1 MTSGASA
8 RVTAALP
15 LDDQPA
21 SRLLMGLL
29 GDYWHGSP
37 AYVPSWALMAL
48 LGEFGINEPAGRAAL
63 SRLSR
68 RGWLQGRRDGRR
80 TAYRVAPERLTAAM
94 AAGRAL
100 VAFGAEPSAWDGEWT
115 CVAFSIPE
123 ASRRRRPALRRRLRA
138 LRLGPLFDGLW
149 ITPRAPLA
157 ALDRSLI
164 ELGVADA
171 AVFRARE
178 VPRAGGA
185 ELLGA
190 WDLAAVRAGYQGLVV
205 TLDRLV
211 ALVRRDGVPEADA
224 LVARTDVMARWA
236 ALVASDPG
244 LPAELLPPD
253 WPLGAAR
260 ALVIEA
266 YDALGPR
273 AEARVRTLVGDVGEA
288 AAPRCH
294 RAADR
299 LRAAATADPESGR

>member
-1 MTSGASA
+1 VTSGASA
-8 RVTAALP
+8 RVTAASP

-29 GDYWHGSP
+29 GDYWYDSR

-80 TAYRVAPERLTAAM
+80 TAYRVAPDRLPAAL
-94 AAGRAL
+94 AAARAL
-100 VAFGAEPSAWDGEWT
+100 VTFGAESATWDGEWT

-123 ASRRRRPALRRRLRA
+123 AARRRRPALRRRLRA

-157 ALDRSLI
+157 ALDRSLT
-164 ELGVADA
+164 ELGVAGA

-185 ELLGA
+185 ELLDA
-190 WDLAAVRAGYQGLVV
+190 WDLAALRAGYERLIV

-211 ALVRRDGVPEADA
+211 ALVRRDAVPEADA
-224 LVARTDVMARWA
+224 LVARTDVMARWGA
-236 ALVASDPG
+236 QVASDPG

-253 WPLGAAR
+253 WPLAAAR
-260 ALVIEA
+260 ALVVEA
-266 YDALGPR
+266 YDGLGPR
-273 AEARVRTLVGDVGEA
+273 AEARVRALVGDLGEA
-288 AAPRCH
+288 AAPHCH

-299 LRAAATADPESGR
+299 LRAAATADPRAGR

>member
-100 VAFGAEPSAWDGEWT
+100 VAFGTEPAAWDGEWT